1 MYSVNQVAEMMDRS
15 PSHVWK
21 LVKKG
26 RIYSFGRPIRIKRA
40 APFFY
45 LSKDPSAASNFRS
58 YEFGIKVRV

>member
-40 APFFY
+40 ALQDYVATQSPLISSLFHR
-45 LSKDPSAASNFRS
+45 N
-58 YEFGIKVRV
+58 